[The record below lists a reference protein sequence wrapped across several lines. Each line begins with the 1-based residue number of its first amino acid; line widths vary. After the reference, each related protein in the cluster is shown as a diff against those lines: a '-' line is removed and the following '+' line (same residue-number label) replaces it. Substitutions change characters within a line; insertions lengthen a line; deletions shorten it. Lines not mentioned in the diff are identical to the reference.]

1 MAKYVLCY
9 VLVALVF
16 GALDFL
22 WLSLAG
28 PHLYRPAL
36 GPLLSDKV
44 RVAPAALFYLLYVG
58 GLIGFV
64 AAPALKDGD
73 WGMALVRG
81 AAFGLVAYAAYDLT
95 NQATMRVWST
105 QVTVADLAWGAFASA
120 VASGAGVYATARASA
135 ALGWS

>member
-1 MAKYVLCY
+1 VVKYLLCY
-9 VLVALVF
+9 LLVALVF
-16 GALDFL
+16 GALDFV

-44 RVAPAALFYLLYVG
+44 QVAPAALFYILYVG

-64 AAPALKDGD
+64 AAPALQVGD
-73 WGMALVRG
+73 WAMALVRG

-95 NQATMRVWST
+95 NQATMKVWST
-105 QVTVADLAWGAFASA
+105 RVTLADLGWGAVASA
-120 VASGAGVYATARASA
+120 VACAVGVFATAKISA
-135 ALGWS
+135 ALGWN